1 MNSGQKNFVEKFHYE
16 SIDENNT
23 EFSSFDQ
30 HETSGNRDNSYL
42 IDGGIESCKCLP
54 SCTSIHYDAE
64 VSQAHLNW
72 MRYAKAR
79 KFYKPSDEE

>member
-16 SIDENNT
+16 STKENNM

-30 HETSGNRDNSYL
+30 YETKENRNNTYL
-42 IDGGIESCKCLP
+42 IDGGTESCKCLP

-64 VSQAHLNW
+64 VSQAHLDW

-79 KFYKPSDEE
+79 KFYKPNDEE

>member
-1 MNSGQKNFVEKFHYE
+1 MNSGQKNFFKKFHYE
-16 SIDENNT
+16 SIEENNMK
-23 EFSSFDQ
+23 FSSFDQ
-30 HETSGNRDNSYL
+30 YETKENRNDV
-42 IDGGIESCKCLP
+42 GTESCKCLP

-79 KFYKPSDEE
+79 KFYKPNDEE